1 MHDSSTSKTLH
12 PLSAAN
18 PQRFATS
25 RKPRRLLRRL
35 QPGKPS
41 SCHVDTATPAQ
52 PRVLPPPTST
62 HTSTSS
68 THTTPPNLKPTPSP
82 PYRSSQQ
89 PKPDRKHFTRS
100 RSKDVGWR
108 IGRNVNTR
116 WNNSIQVCT
125 VWHIS
130 TKDVVYLSLPLP
142 PHHHT
147 TTPPHHHITTSPH
160 HHPTPL
166 PNQPLLL
173 NFPPPPS

>member
-1 MHDSSTSKTLH
+1 MHDSSTSKIGTKTLH
-12 PLSAAN
+12 HLSAAN

-41 SCHVDTATPAQ
+41 SYHVDTATPAQ

-62 HTSTSS
+62 HTRVHLS
-68 THTTPPNLKPTPSP
+68 THTTPPNLKPTP
-82 PYRSSQQ
+82 
-89 PKPDRKHFTRS
+89 DRKHFARS

-108 IGRNVNTR
+108 VGRNVNAR

-130 TKDVVYLSLPLP
+130 TKDAVYFPLPLP

-147 TTPPHHHITTSPH
+147 TTLLPSQINPSSSTPPSTHIRSAN
-160 HHPTPL
+160 PTP
-166 PNQPLLL
+166 PTNRPKV
-173 NFPPPPS
+173 

>member
-25 RKPRRLLRRL
+25 RKPRRLLRR
-35 QPGKPS
+35 PETGKPS
-41 SCHVDTATPAQ
+41 SYHDDTATPAQ

-62 HTSTSS
+62 HTSTS
-68 THTTPPNLKPTPSP
+68 PPIQHHQTSNLPPRPLTGLLINQNPTENT
-82 PYRSSQQ
+82 
-89 PKPDRKHFTRS
+89 FTRS

-108 IGRNVNTR
+108 IGQNVNTR

-130 TKDVVYLSLPLP
+130 TKDAVLSP
-142 PHHHT
+142 PPPS
-147 TTPPHHHITTSPH
+147 TTPPHF
-160 HHPTPL
+160 L
-166 PNQPLLL
+166 
-173 NFPPPPS
+173 PPPS